1 MNHGFIETFGRI
13 PAMADIDATGAPPA
27 RPRKIYIRR
36 HSIVT
41 RLTHWLNVLC
51 LSLLLMSGMQIFNAH
66 PSLYWGQYGGDGD
79 HSWLEISATDGDT
92 QPYGTFRIG
101 NLTIATTGVLGASKE
116 DGQWAERGFPAWA

>member
-1 MNHGFIETFGRI
+1 
-13 PAMADIDATGAPPA
+13 MADIDATGAPPV
-27 RPRKIYIRR
+27 RPRTIYIRR

-79 HSWLEISATDGDT
+79 PSWLAISATDGDT
-92 QPYGTFRIG
+92 QPYGNFRS
-101 NLTIATTGVLGASKE
+101 AA
-116 DGQWAERGFPAWA
+116 